1 MIREVKIS
9 GYQLGILIMGFLFGS
24 SAVLNPAVAAGQDAW
39 LANIFGLVQ
48 GLGLI
53 WIYVKLS
60 LLNQEQSLVEILK
73 AHFGKYLG
81 TLVTLLY
88 ISYFIHLAALVLRDF
103 GEHMAVS
110 VFSDTPEVFIMGCF
124 ALLVGYCLRSG
135 LEVTARAAEMLIP
148 YLFLFLFVIFI
159 LLVGEYDP
167 QSIFPILE
175 NGLAPV
181 LKVSFN
187 LLTFPFGELV
197 VFLMIFP
204 ALSSTKSL
212 QKVTLLSVLLMG
224 LILLAITFRDLMS
237 LGPDLITRLVFPPNL
252 STELI
257 PWLQLEPLI
266 SVNLLLGGW
275 IKITICLYAAAIGI
289 TQMLNY
295 NKCKLFS
302 LPLCFLCVVLA
313 IWFYED
319 IFQMLDWTAQV
330 YPLYALPMEILIPIL
345 LLIISKVKSLKKNKV

>member
-110 VFSDTPEVFIMGCF
+110 VFFDTPEVFIMGCF

-159 LLVGEYDP
+159 LLVG
-167 QSIFPILE
+167 SMILRYFSDLRKWLSA
-175 NGLAPV
+175 G
-181 LKVSFN
+181 KVSFN
-187 LLTFPFGELV
+187 LLTFLENCG
-197 VFLMIFP
+197 FP
-204 ALSSTKSL
+204 NDLSCF
-212 QKVTLLSVLLMG
+212 VL
-224 LILLAITFRDLMS
+224 
-237 LGPDLITRLVFPPNL
+237 
-252 STELI
+252 
-257 PWLQLEPLI
+257 
-266 SVNLLLGGW
+266 
-275 IKITICLYAAAIGI
+275 Y
-289 TQMLNY
+289 
-295 NKCKLFS
+295 
-302 LPLCFLCVVLA
+302 
-313 IWFYED
+313 
-319 IFQMLDWTAQV
+319 
-330 YPLYALPMEILIPIL
+330 
-345 LLIISKVKSLKKNKV
+345 